1 MVPPRC
7 GVAPTAAAVVPRYCC
22 GTVLLLW
29 PPGVDRRAPVST
41 HDAELQPLHPQH
53 HHRLPFC
60 CYQAVV
66 MTVTTCEL
74 FLHLPDLS
82 PSSPGP
88 RPCSVMWFISAG
100 CETSDSLFVGV

>member
-1 MVPPRC
+1 M
-7 GVAPTAAAVVPRYCC
+7 
-22 GTVLLLW
+22 
-29 PPGVDRRAPVST
+29 SN

-66 MTVTTCEL
+66 TTVTTCEL

-88 RPCSVMWFISAG
+88 RPCSVMPCSGFGTG
-100 CETSDSLFVGV
+100 CDMVQLFWYWL